1 MELSGHFRAGAGWVD
16 GGEFAFWL
24 LGRSSPV
31 MYSCLPEFLS
41 LKNDVPSTLP
51 QRAGFCL
58 SACES
63 GWGNL

>member
-1 MELSGHFRAGAGWVD
+1 MDTQSWGRRREVGWVD

-24 LGRSSPV
+24 LGQSSPV
-31 MYSCLPEFLS
+31 TYSCLPEFLS

-51 QRAGFCL
+51 HWAGFCL
-58 SACES
+58 SEF